1 MFFYN
6 VDLCHVHNCLFCLS
20 DFTDFP
26 DFRTF
31 SKICL
36 TFGLYCLFRLSDSID
51 MNPYQQKK
59 RWKYSLLTFAVVIAS
74 GSLLYTN
81 YLVRNIAKS
90 ERTRA
95 QVWAMSMKQVLASDD
110 NDFLNYV
117 FAVRDSSLVPA
128 IVTDNRGDIQLSRG
142 LDSTKVFIKLEA
154 EGNKK
159 LKYDPPY
166 FQSEL
171 DYMKKQHEPIQLK
184 VLGQQWLVYYKDSPL
199 LTQLK
204 FFPYIQLSLI
214 AIFLLMAY
222 AAFSS
227 SRKSEQDQVWVGL
240 AKETAHQLGT
250 PISSLMAWIELM
262 KEKFNAEDDPLI
274 GEMENDVKRLEI
286 VADRF
291 SKIGSTPKLEEHKV
305 YDVVKDFVD
314 YFRIRV
320 SKNISFE
327 LTGNPHLL
335 AGLNVPLFDWVLEN
349 LLKNAVNAI
358 DGKGKIKVDISGNK
372 IKKQVFIDVSD
383 TGKGIPRSKFDTVF
397 QPGYTTRKRG
407 WGLGLSLTKRMVE
420 NYHNGQI
427 FVRDSEVG
435 KGTTFRIVLKNIRH
449 DKQTATK

>member
-1 MFFYN
+1 
-6 VDLCHVHNCLFCLS
+6 
-20 DFTDFP
+20 
-26 DFRTF
+26 
-31 SKICL
+31 
-36 TFGLYCLFRLSDSID
+36 
-51 MNPYQQKK
+51 MNPYQQKR

-74 GSLLYTN
+74 GSLLYTS

-90 ERTRA
+90 EHTRA
-95 QVWAMSMKQVLASDD
+95 QVWAMSIQQILSSDD

-117 FAVRDSSLVPA
+117 FAVRDSLVVPA
-128 IVTDNRGDIQLSRG
+128 IAINTRGDIQIYRG
-142 LDSTKVFIKLEA
+142 LDPVKTNIKLEA

-159 LKYDPPY
+159 KKYDPEY
-166 FQSEL
+166 FQMEL
-171 DYMKKQHEPIQLK
+171 AEMKKQHEPIKLT
-184 VLGQQWLVYYKDSPL
+184 VLDTEWLVYYKDSDL

-204 FFPYIQLSLI
+204 YFPYIQLSVI
-214 AIFLLMAY
+214 AIFLLLAY
-222 AAFSS
+222 TAFSS

-262 KEKFNAEDDPLI
+262 KEKFGSESDQLI
-274 GEMENDVKRLEI
+274 VEMENDVKRLEI

-305 YDVVKDFVD
+305 YETVKDFLD
-314 YFRIRV
+314 YFKVRV
-320 SKNISFE
+320 SKNISIE
-327 LTGNPHLL
+327 LTGNPYLQ

-358 DGKGKIKVDISGNK
+358 EGKGSIHVDISGNK
-372 IKKQVFIDVSD
+372 IKKQIFIDVTD

-407 WGLGLSLTKRMVE
+407 WGLGLSLTKRMIE

-427 FVRDSEVG
+427 FVKDSELG
-435 KGTTFRIVLKNIRH
+435 KGTTFRIVLKNVRY
-449 DKQTATK
+449 DKQTANR

>member
-1 MFFYN
+1 
-6 VDLCHVHNCLFCLS
+6 
-20 DFTDFP
+20 
-26 DFRTF
+26 
-31 SKICL
+31 
-36 TFGLYCLFRLSDSID
+36 
-51 MNPYQQKK
+51 MNPYQQNK
-59 RWKYSLLTFAVVIAS
+59 RWKYILLAFAVVIAS
-74 GSLLYTN
+74 GSLLYTR

-117 FAVRDSSLVPA
+117 FAVRDSSIVPA
-128 IVTDNRGDIQLSRG
+128 IVTNERGDIQLSRG
-142 LDSTKVFIKLEA
+142 LDSTKVFIKLQA

-159 LKYDPPY
+159 LKYDPAY
-166 FQSEL
+166 FKSEL
-171 DYMKKQHEPIQLK
+171 AYMKKQHEPIKLS
-184 VLGQQWLVYYKDSPL
+184 VMSEQWLVYYKDSPL

-222 AAFSS
+222 TAFSS

-262 KEKFNAEDDPLI
+262 KEKFHAEDDPLI

-291 SKIGSTPKLEEHKV
+291 SKIGSKPQLEDHKV
-305 YDVVKDFVD
+305 FEVVNEFVD
-314 YFRIRV
+314 YFKVRV

-327 LTGNPHLL
+327 VTGNPHMQ
-335 AGLNVPLFDWVLEN
+335 AGINIPLFDWVLEN
-349 LLKNAVNAI
+349 LFKNAVNAI
-358 DGKGKIKVDISGNK
+358 EGKGSIKINIAGNK
-372 IKKQVFIDVSD
+372 LKKQVFIDVTDS
-383 TGKGIPRSKFDTVF
+383 GKGIPRSKFETVF
-397 QPGYTTRKRG
+397 RPGYTTRKRG

-420 NYHNGQI
+420 NYHDGQI
-427 FVRDSEVG
+427 FVRESEMG
-435 KGTTFRIVLKNIRH
+435 KGTTFRIILKNISYDR
-449 DKQTATK
+449 KTRAK